1 MIITDTVGENMK
13 VTMEEAPAFK
23 DAIEAVVNL
32 VEEGVFEVGENGLSL
47 KAMDPSQ
54 ISMVAFSMPKAMF
67 SEYEA
72 GEQKRIGVD
81 ISKLSKVLARGN
93 SGESVELATEEGRLN
108 IAFKGN
114 KMKRVFKLP
123 LLDLGEGLEREPKI
137 EYKNKVV
144 MRAEALREVL
154 KDAKLVSSHITLII
168 ESEGLRVEIKGDDGE
183 IKEEFEKDGNDLK
196 SVEVNANA
204 KATYPLSY
212 LEDIIRGSKADTEV
226 SLYIES
232 DRPLKVEYNIVG
244 ADAKY
249 YLAPRIESV

>member
-1 MIITDTVGENMK
+1 MK
-13 VTMEEAPAFK
+13 VVMEEAPAFK

-54 ISMVAFSMPKAMF
+54 ISMIAFNMPKTMF
-67 SEYEA
+67 SEYEM

-93 SGESVELATEEGRLN
+93 SGEKVELSTLDGKLN
-108 IAFKGN
+108 IVFKGKRMN
-114 KMKRVFKLP
+114 RVFKLP

-137 EYKNKVV
+137 EYKNKVI
-144 MRAEALREVL
+144 LRTNAFREIL
-154 KDAKLVSSHITLII
+154 KDAKLISSHITLIL
-168 ESEGLRVEIKGDDGE
+168 EEGRFKVEIKGDDGE
-183 IKEEFEKDGNDLK
+183 VKEEFENGGEELK
-196 SVEVNANA
+196 SMEINSDAR
-204 KATYPLSY
+204 ATYPLSY
-212 LEDIIRGSKADTEV
+212 LEDIVKGSKADTEII
-226 SLYIES
+226 LYVES

-249 YLAPRIESV
+249 YLAPRIENV

>member
-1 MIITDTVGENMK
+1 MK

-54 ISMVAFSMPKAMF
+54 ISMIAFNMPKTMF
-67 SEYEA
+67 SEYDA
-72 GEQKRIGVD
+72 GEQKRLGIDIG
-81 ISKLSKVLARGN
+81 KLSKVLARGN
-93 SGESVELATEEGRLN
+93 SGESVELTTEDGRLSV
-108 IAFKGN
+108 AFLGK

-144 MRAEALREVL
+144 MRADALKEVL
-154 KDAKLVSSHITLII
+154 KDAKLVSSHITLLV
-168 ESEGLRVEIKGDDGE
+168 EGNDLKVEIKGDDGE
-183 IKEEFEKDGNDLK
+183 IKEEFEKDGTELK
-196 SVEVNANA
+196 SVEVSADA

-212 LEDIIRGSKADTEV
+212 LEDILKGSKADTDV
-226 SLYIES
+226 ALYIES
-232 DRPLKVEYNIVG
+232 DRPLKVEYSVVG
-244 ADAKY
+244 AEAKY